1 MDRKPIEWHP
11 IAIEN
16 LYDIFE
22 FIYEESPQNAIM
34 VHQTLTQLADSVNI
48 FPEKYPT
55 DKRLKNSSYRFIP
68 IWNFKIIY
76 KIMDDRIAILRV
88 YSTHQNPDK
97 LSKDLL

>member
-16 LYDIFE
+16 LHDIFE
-22 FIYEESPQNAIM
+22 FIYEESPQNAVM

-55 DKRLKNSSYRFIP
+55 DKRFKNSSHRFIP

-76 KIMDDRIAILRV
+76 KIMADRIAILRIH
-88 YSTHQNPDK
+88 STHQNPDK
-97 LSKDLL
+97 LPKGLL